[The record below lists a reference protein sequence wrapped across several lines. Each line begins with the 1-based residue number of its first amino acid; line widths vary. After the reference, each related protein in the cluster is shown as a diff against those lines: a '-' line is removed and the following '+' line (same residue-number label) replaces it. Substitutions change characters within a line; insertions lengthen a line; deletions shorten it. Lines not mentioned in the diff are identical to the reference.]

1 MLNPTSPQDF
11 LEGQVLLIDKTLH
24 WTSFNVVK
32 KIKNL
37 LYRHLAIKKIKV
49 GHAGTLD
56 PLATGLLVVCTGKA
70 TKSIESIQNL
80 DKTYLATIVLGKTT
94 PSYDLETDIDRH
106 HPVDHINLALI
117 NECTERFTGTLA
129 QVPPIY
135 SAKKLNGTRAYEFAR
150 QGQEKE
156 MKASTIKIHSID
168 VINFDLP
175 ELTLQVTCSKGTYI
189 RALARDIG
197 ESLKSGAY
205 LKSLR
210 RTKIGDYEV
219 GDALTIHEFENIFKN
234 M

>member
-1 MLNPTSPQDF
+1 MLNFTSAQDF
-11 LEGQVLLIDKTLH
+11 IEGQVLLIDKALH

-37 LYRHLAIKKIKV
+37 LYRHLGIKKIKV

-56 PLATGLLVVCTGKA
+56 PLATGLLMVCTGKA
-70 TKSIESIQNL
+70 TKSIESIQNQ
-80 DKTYLATIVLGKTT
+80 DKTYLATIELGKTT

-106 HPVDHINLALI
+106 YPVDHINLDLI
-117 NECTERFTGTLA
+117 HQSIEQFTGTLA

-135 SAKKLNGTRAYEFAR
+135 SAKKINGTRAYEFAR

-156 MKASTIKIHSID
+156 MKASTIKIHAIE
-168 VINFDLP
+168 VINFELP

-189 RALARDIG
+189 RSLARDIG
-197 ESLKSGAY
+197 ENLESGAY

-219 GDALTIHEFENIFKN
+219 DDALTIHEFENIFKN